1 MLKLRI
7 TGLIAAALLTGPV
20 LAQTGTAKDNSAVK
34 TMHTVND
41 GAARKGAN
49 SFTETQAREHIAK
62 SGYTQV
68 SPLKKDT
75 SGVWRGTSM
84 KDGQGIK
91 VGLDFKGN
99 VVTSQ

>member
-7 TGLIAAALLTGPV
+7 TGLVAAALLTSPV
-20 LAQTGTAKDNSAVK
+20 LAQARPAKDNSAVK

-41 GAARKGAN
+41 GAARNGAN
-49 SFTETQAREHIAK
+49 SFTEAQAREHIAK

-75 SGVWRGTSM
+75 NGVWRGKAR
-84 KDGQGIK
+84 KDGQSVM